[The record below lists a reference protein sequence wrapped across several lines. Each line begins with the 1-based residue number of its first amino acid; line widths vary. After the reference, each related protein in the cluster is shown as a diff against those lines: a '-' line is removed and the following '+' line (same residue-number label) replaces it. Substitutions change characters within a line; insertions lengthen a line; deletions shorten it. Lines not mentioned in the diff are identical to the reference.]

1 METGVVLTG
10 YDFAVIGLFVIFI
23 LRGLWLGLLKQ
34 VTGLLALCLGYFF
47 ASQYHDRLFPF
58 LKDLSDNPKVIFISS
73 VVILFIFTFAVVMLI
88 GKALSYVAE
97 VTFSKWF
104 DKMLG
109 VIMGVAKASIV
120 VVLLHLLLGSI
131 LAPENAML
139 RECQTCDGLNA
150 AANYARMIIRDED
163 VRQSLMQKTPAI
175 STEDVMQFFDEA
187 LQNGTDVYMEKQYTE
202 PPSTPIE

>member
-1 METGVVLTG
+1 MESGVVLTG
-10 YDFAVIGLFVIFI
+10 YDFAVIGIFVIFI
-23 LRGLWLGLLKQ
+23 GRGLWLGLLKQ

-73 VVILFIFTFAVVMLI
+73 VVILFVVTFAIVMLL
-88 GKALSYVAE
+88 GKALSYVVE

-109 VIMGVAKASIV
+109 VVLGAVKACVV
-120 VVLLHLLLGSI
+120 VVLLHLVLGSI
-131 LAPENAML
+131 LAPENTML
-139 RECQTCDGLNA
+139 RDCQTCDVLNGA
-150 AANYARMIIRDED
+150 ADYARLIIRDED

-187 LQNGTDVYMEKQYTE
+187 LQNGSDEYMDSQ
-202 PPSTPIE
+202 STSVE